1 MAVAMNK
8 FGYKI
13 PYATMFGTSTA
24 LTVEQFRRVNGF
36 SNRYWGWGGEDDDMY
51 TRVVTAGY
59 DVDRYPENIARY
71 TMIKHGMEPKSNP
84 VNPCRHNL
92 MELTTRDWQKDGLSN
107 LAYKI
112 IRITHKKL
120 YTHILVDLLEN
131 EERPLLELMIPYAT
145 MFGTS
150 TVLTVEQFRRVNGFS
165 NRYWG
170 WGGEDDDM
178 YTRVVT
184 AGYDVDRYP
193 ENIARYTMIKHG
205 MEPKSNPVNPCRY
218 NLMELTT
225 RDWQKD
231 GLSNLAYKIV
241 RITNKKLYTHILV
254 DLLENEERPLLE
266 LMFC

>member
-1 MAVAMNK
+1 MDQLPFDYMEKEYSYLMPGGHYTPSNCIATDKIAVIIPFRDRDTHLRILLNNLHPFLTKQMLDYSIIVVEQVANQTLNRAKLFNAGFVEAMLMYPWNCILFHDVDVLPEDDRILHTCPTRNPRHMAVAMNK

-59 DVDRYPENIARY
+59 DVDRYPENIARF

-131 EERPLLELMIPYAT
+131 EERPLLELM
-145 MFGTS
+145 
-150 TVLTVEQFRRVNGFS
+150 
-165 NRYWG
+165 
-170 WGGEDDDM
+170 
-178 YTRVVT
+178 
-184 AGYDVDRYP
+184 
-193 ENIARYTMIKHG
+193 
-205 MEPKSNPVNPCRY
+205 
-218 NLMELTT
+218 
-225 RDWQKD
+225 
-231 GLSNLAYKIV
+231 
-241 RITNKKLYTHILV
+241 
-254 DLLENEERPLLE
+254 
-266 LMFC
+266 FC